1 MEYSRENIRTLVKK
15 MRNKK
20 DSTFRLKDKALRI
33 YYSNMKNITEDD
45 IDALNK
51 LMPYPLF
58 KTLVKK
64 YIYDEVI

>member
-33 YYSNMKNITEDD
+33 YYSNMKNITGDD

-58 KTLVKK
+58 KTLVDK
-64 YIYDEVI
+64 YIYDKII